1 MQGKPKMKF
10 SNMIKKVALVLLL
23 PVSIT
28 NLPADTNSSAI
39 DTEQASAPAAS
50 SPTSNDPS
58 SANPVLIQCRTFAE
72 NLELIIGMIFNIKSG
87 QGKRL
92 VDAVTPILSYCDT
105 IKKLPDTASPAQ
117 ILQACATLNEGT
129 QNLIQLLEK
138 GADQVQELAAVPA
151 LNDLATDTDIAQA
164 YMQVDGNFN
173 QLVAKVEEAYQDVWR
188 NLRMHVN
195 NQLNKIDKILQDINI
210 NVSNNESIV
219 GKEEIKKEI
228 MGLRTE
234 LRQIQKELSMASTNP
249 QAVLSVY
256 QVNKAFIAYLQECQ
270 KYKFRKW
277 AVTDLVKELKRTP
290 DANENQ
296 TLDELLYEMAR
307 TNASLDKLEK
317 DAEKVDLT
325 VVNHA
330 ARLVGDYVVDP
341 IQRYNLALWGA
352 AAVATFGLATY
363 AAYYFDEKFFTDP
376 NCLFRRIFKFR
387 NHQRGKM
394 TQIPPKEYFD
404 DLLENLP
411 LTPEQFEE
419 ALKAKNQNPAA
430 TRKDYMDAMKKVR
443 MWELVLNQA
452 KRAAGPS
459 AVAPIDDIEEF
470 IYENKSG
477 TAAIGLSLIGLA
489 TFSYYQIWKTY
500 SKTWS
505 EKLYIWFTRLKGGSY
520 AKTAEKFDEI
530 LPTITFDDVIGLE
543 HEKSLIYPHLKYIKD
558 PESWDANGRTP
569 PTGILLTGDTRTG
582 KTFFA
587 KAICGELH
595 KQNPEKALKFL
606 SIDAHDIK
614 AEGIATW
621 MKVAKMLAPCV
632 LFIDEIDLLN
642 LQRTGDRTLL
652 SDFLKEMSGIAD
664 KDPKK
669 QVIVIGTTNKPE
681 NIDTAMIQSGRLA
694 LVIPFSYPNL
704 KDRIN
709 FIEKRFEKFAIDP
722 KAFDIDVERL
732 AYETNGKSFE
742 DLKLM
747 LDTAFIRTDIKGEA
761 ISQEHL
767 EWALDTQLRKVIK
780 EDTKDVTID
789 EKHAIAAHFAGE
801 VLSHFLLQLHE
812 KIAKVTIHQIVVKAK
827 EEAVADVYKSD
838 HKKQAHVE
846 QGAVFTY
853 LEHDTYDIK
862 TADELEKK
870 AKTYIGARI
879 AERII
884 TKTTSTVL
892 GSKKNAAFNLI
903 KTVIA
908 DGIDLKSLS
917 KEGQNKISDETLAKL
932 KEFEKEMEQLLLQ
945 HKDTLI
951 ALTNELQEKQM
962 LTFSQVKKIID
973 SVEGTGSTAPAPLES
988 TAAAA

>member
-1 MQGKPKMKF
+1 MQGKTEMKF
-10 SNMIKKVALVLLL
+10 SITIKKIALVLLL

-28 NLPADTNSSAI
+28 NLAADTNPSASNSEQTSPTASSAPSST
-39 DTEQASAPAAS
+39 DTAS
-50 SPTSNDPS
+50 S
-58 SANPVLIQCRTFAE
+58 NPIIIQCKTFAE

-87 QGKRL
+87 QGKYL

-105 IKKLPDTASPAQ
+105 IKKIPDTASKGQ
-117 ILQACATLNEGT
+117 TLQACTILNDCI
-129 QNLIQLLEK
+129 QALIQVLEK
-138 GADQVQELAAVPA
+138 GADQVPEMSSNPA
-151 LNDLATDTDIAQA
+151 LNDLASDADLAQSYTQLDT
-164 YMQVDGNFN
+164 NFIG
-173 QLVAKVEEAYQDVWR
+173 LITKVEEAYQDIWR

-210 NVSNNESIV
+210 NIGNNDSIV
-219 GKEEIKKEI
+219 GKAEIKKEI
-228 MGLRTE
+228 MGLRSE
-234 LRQIQKELSMASTNP
+234 LRQIQRELAAASMNP
-249 QAVLSVY
+249 QAVKDVY

-277 AVTDLVKELKRTP
+277 AVTDLVKELKRSP
-290 DANENQ
+290 DANDNQ
-296 TLDELLYEMAR
+296 TLDELLYEMTR
-307 TNASLDKLEK
+307 TNAQLDKLEK
-317 DAEKVDLT
+317 DAEKIDLT
-325 VVNHA
+325 IVNQA
-330 ARLVGDYVVDP
+330 ARFVGDYVVDP
-341 IQRYNLALWGA
+341 IQRHNLALWGA
-352 AAVATFGLATY
+352 ATLATIGLGGY
-363 AAYYFDEKFFTDP
+363 AAYYFDQKFFSEPTSW
-376 NCLFRRIFKFR
+376 FRKMFGYR
-387 NHQRGKM
+387 NHLTGKTIQFPPQDFFKTLAAAIGISPDELAQRFD
-394 TQIPPKEYFD
+394 QIEKSADRKNPINA
-404 DLLENLP
+404 LE
-411 LTPEQFEE
+411 E
-419 ALKAKNQNPAA
+419 
-430 TRKDYMDAMKKVR
+430 VR

-452 KRAAGPS
+452 KRK
-459 AVAPIDDIEEF
+459 AVDSTIPLSKIDEF

-477 TAAIGLSLIGLA
+477 TAAVGLSLIGLA

-500 SKTWS
+500 N
-505 EKLYIWFTRLKGGSY
+505 EKWGKKIYAWFAKMKGGSF
-520 AKTAEKFDEI
+520 AKTAEKYDEI

-543 HEKSLIYPHLKYIKD
+543 YEKSLVYPHLKYIKD

-595 KQNPEKALKFL
+595 KQNPEKTIKFL

-614 AEGIATW
+614 AEGIQTW
-621 MKVAKMLAPCV
+621 LKVAKMLAPCV

-652 SDFLKEMSGIAD
+652 SDFLKAMSGIDD

-681 NIDTAMIQSGRLA
+681 NIDHAMIQSGRLA

-704 KDRIN
+704 KDRIK
-709 FIEKRFEKFAIDP
+709 FIEKRFEQFAIDP
-722 KAFDIDVERL
+722 KAFNIDIERL

-767 EWALDTQLRKVIK
+767 EWALDTQLRKIK
-780 EDTKDVTID
+780 IVDLDTKEVTID
-789 EKHAIAAHFAGE
+789 EKRAIAAHFAGE
-801 VLSHFLLQLHE
+801 VLSHMLLNLQE
-812 KIAKVTIHQIVVKAK
+812 KIAKVTIRQVVVKAK
-827 EEAVADVYKSD
+827 EEAASEAYKPD

-846 QGAVFTY
+846 QGALFTY
-853 LEHDTYDIK
+853 IEHDTYDIK

-870 AKTYIGARI
+870 AKTFIAARV

-884 TKTTSTVL
+884 TNTSSTVL
-892 GSKKNAAFNLI
+892 GSKKNAAFSLI

-917 KEGQNKISDETLAKL
+917 KDGQNQISDQTLSRL
-932 KEFEKEMEQLLLQ
+932 KEFEKEMEALLMQ

-951 ALTNELQEKQM
+951 ALTNELQEKQT
-962 LTFSQVKKIID
+962 LTSTEIKKIFD
-973 SVEGTGSTAPAPLES
+973 MAEGTGSAATPTVDAIP
-988 TAAAA
+988 TAA